1 MRYNSAMS
9 LKTFFLKKLLKSK
22 MQGVPEDQQ
31 DKIIEAIEK
40 NPKLFENIA
49 LEVQE
54 KMKQGKDQMT
64 ATMEVMQKYQEDL
77 KKVM

>member
-1 MRYNSAMS
+1 MS
-9 LKTFFLKKLLKSK
+9 LKTFFLKRLLKSK
-22 MQGVPEDQQ
+22 MKDVPPDQQ
-31 DKIIEAIEK
+31 EKVIAAIEK

-64 ATMEVMQKYQEDL
+64 ATMEVMQKYQSEL
-77 KKVM
+77 QGVMK